1 MQALR
6 VEGTNSTGLGGN
18 AHTWFVVSK
27 PTNFVTGVF
36 SSLARHQSSTD
47 GANWG
52 SYFFPGN
59 AATGSRPGLVANGR
73 NSSGGEVAAIPF
85 PVTPREWM
93 LITGYA
99 NGPGSEVF
107 GRVETPA
114 GNTVVTATNTGTP
127 LRFGTPVATWIGTSG
142 AGIASAA
149 FDGEMAEVLIYNGV
163 LDETQRTQ
171 VEAYLRAK
179 YFPRAELSIHL
190 EGGNA
195 VVEFTGTLLSG
206 DEATG
211 ITNVV
216 SGATSPLT
224 ITNGA
229 AKQFYRSRLP

>member
-1 MQALR
+1 
-6 VEGTNSTGLGGN
+6 
-18 AHTWFVVSK
+18 
-27 PTNFVTGVF
+27 
-36 SSLARHQSSTD
+36 
-47 GANWG
+47 
-52 SYFFPGN
+52 
-59 AATGSRPGLVANGR
+59 
-73 NSSGGEVAAIPF
+73 
-85 PVTPREWM
+85 
-93 LITGYA
+93 
-99 NGPGSEVF
+99 
-107 GRVETPA
+107 
-114 GNTVVTATNTGTP
+114 
-127 LRFGTPVATWIGTSG
+127 
-142 AGIASAA
+142 
-149 FDGEMAEVLIYNGV
+149 MAEVLIYNGV